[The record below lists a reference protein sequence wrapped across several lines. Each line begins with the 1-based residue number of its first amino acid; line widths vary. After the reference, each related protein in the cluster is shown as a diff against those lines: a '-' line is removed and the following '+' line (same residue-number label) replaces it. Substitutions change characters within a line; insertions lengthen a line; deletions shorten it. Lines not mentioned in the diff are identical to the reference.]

1 MKDLFIEKMY
11 ELSKKPYQKF
21 IKKGKAWDINLS
33 KLIQL
38 PADSL
43 GYHLGCF
50 LLKYNF
56 EIQPKLEDHDVI
68 HVLTNTGIS
77 VEEEIGMQYYL
88 LGNGKRSLYLLMVIL
103 SGTLFYPTRFRYF
116 IRQYQKGK
124 TAHQFYGLDFLN
136 MLSVPLV
143 TIQQSFNIKTNQ

>member
-21 IKKGKAWDINLS
+21 IKKRKAWEINIPE
-33 KLIQL
+33 LIQL

-43 GYHLGCF
+43 GFHLGCF

-77 VEEEIGMQYYL
+77 VVEEIGMQYYL
-88 LGNGKRSLYLLMVIL
+88 FGNGKRSLYLLLVIL
-103 SGTLFYPTRFRYF
+103 SGTLFYPTKLSYF
-116 IRQYQKGK
+116 KNEFSKGK
-124 TAHQFYGLDFLN
+124 QAHPFYNLDFLN
-136 MLSVPLV
+136 ILSVPII
-143 TIQQSFNIKTNQ
+143 TIQHSFNINKN

>member
-21 IKKGKAWDINLS
+21 IKKGKAWEINIPE
-33 KLIQL
+33 LIQL

-43 GYHLGCF
+43 GFHLGCF

-77 VEEEIGMQYYL
+77 VVEEIGMQYYL
-88 LGNGKRSLYLLMVIL
+88 FGNGKRSLYLLLVIL
-103 SGTLFYPTRFRYF
+103 SGTLFYPTKVSYF
-116 IRQYQKGK
+116 KNEFKKGK
-124 TAHQFYGLDFLN
+124 QAHPFYNLDFLN
-136 MLSVPLV
+136 ILSVPII
-143 TIQQSFNIKTNQ
+143 TIQHSFNINKN